1 MKIATWNINSVRTRI
16 GLLQDYLREVS
27 PEFMCLQEI
36 KCMNQDFPFAEIEQ
50 AGYKAYVSGQ
60 KAYNG
65 TAILTK
71 SELSEVLTALP
82 DSAEAEGL
90 AAGENPQARFTAGL
104 TKYGFYIISVY
115 VPNGN
120 PPLKQPESKEKLV
133 YKLKW
138 FDCLHKYLKGLK
150 EAEKPFIICGDFNVI
165 IEDTDVYNPDNYRTN
180 ALMLP
185 EVRTKLDEI
194 AKDLDLLN
202 TFKTLHKGETHLYS
216 FWDYTM
222 RCWEKNHGML
232 IDDIF
237 MCGFKES
244 ALLNALIDKDMR
256 AKEKPSDHVP
266 LQIEITD
273 LKKI

>member
-16 GLLQDYLREVS
+16 ELLKEYLQEVC

-36 KCMNQDFPFAEIEQ
+36 KCMNQDFPLQEIEA

-60 KAYNG
+60 KSYNG
-65 TAILTK
+65 VAILAK
-71 SELSEVLTALP
+71 SELSDVLTALP
-82 DSAEAEGL
+82 NNQDFEDAEA
-90 AAGENPQARFTAGL
+90 PQARFTAGM
-104 TKYGFYIISVY
+104 TKYGFCMISVY

-120 PPLKQPESKEKLV
+120 PPLKQPESTEKLV

-138 FDCLHKYLKGLK
+138 FDGLHKYLKGLK
-150 EAEKPFIICGDFNVI
+150 NAGIPFIIGGDFNVI
-165 IEDTDVYNPDNYRTN
+165 IEDTDVYNPDAYRTN

-185 EVRTKLDEI
+185 QVQAKLAEI
-194 AKDLDLLN
+194 VNDLEMVN
-202 TFKTLHKGETHLYS
+202 TFKQIHKGQTNIYS

-237 MCGFKES
+237 MCGFKDDI
-244 ALLNALIDKDMR
+244 LLNALIDKDMR
-256 AKEKPSDHVP
+256 AKEKPSDHAP
-266 LQIEITD
+266 LQIEIKD
-273 LKKI
+273 F